1 MTTAGYVHDALFCS
15 DDDDLL
21 DAAVPFLRAGLEGG
35 DSAVVVCTAESS
47 TVLVKALDDPRVQL
61 PPQDLVYRNAVH
73 ALDAYARLL
82 RAAGGAR
89 RVRLVGEV
97 PFGDGPA
104 GWPEWQRFEALCNH
118 VLAPYPLWSI
128 CAYDRRRLAPEVVEG
143 AWATHPHV
151 VQGTARRVNDRY
163 AAPADLLRGSD
174 SRPDPV
180 ERQPPTLDTVV
191 GPELLSVRLAVLAAA
206 LDGGRL
212 GRARVD
218 DFVVAV
224 SEVVTNARVH
234 GHPPV
239 RLRVWAAADRLVCTV
254 TDEGPGVDDPLL
266 GYRPATDDP
275 LSASGLWLARR
286 LVDRLELS
294 PGPTGFTVRLT
305 SHR

>member
-1 MTTAGYVHDALFCS
+1 MTAPGYVHDALFCS

-35 DSAVVVCTAESS
+35 DSAVVVCTDESS
-47 TVLVKALDDPRVQL
+47 TVLGKALDDPRLQL
-61 PPQDLVYRNAVH
+61 VPQDLVYRNAVH

-82 RAAGGAR
+82 RSTAGAR

-97 PFGDGPA
+97 AFGDDPA
-104 GWPEWQRFEALCNH
+104 RWSEWERFEALCNH
-118 VLAPYPLWSI
+118 VLAPYPLWSV
-128 CAYDRRRLAPEVVEG
+128 CAYDRRRLAPEVVDI

-151 VQGTARRVNDRY
+151 VRGTARFVNDRY
-163 AAPADLLRGSD
+163 QEPAEVLRRTESG
-174 SRPDPV
+174 PDAV
-180 ERQPPTLDTVV
+180 EQQPPTLDTVV
-191 GPELLSVRLAVLAAA
+191 GTELLSVRLAVLAAA

-239 RLRVWAAADRLVCTV
+239 RLRWWATADRLVCTV

-286 LVDRLELS
+286 LVDRLELC